1 LLVSP
6 AEPVSHLFRLR
17 PAAGPVERNG
27 IMTTKKCAATA
38 ADPLSDV
45 LAEAKVM
52 KADFEEQAEQWVKE
66 WLSQQGATIEQL
78 RDWNRRF
85 DEGREAYEKAY
96 DSPELRQCKKNLA
109 RILIAF
115 NRLTEKIAKN
125 KAEGK
130 PVSDDD
136 ASQQAELQEAHRLYL
151 RQRALILKKVRIQAK
166 EAFTSRGFPI
176 EEAKIDK
183 PEEPAAVE
191 DQAARMRL
199 VGALTALK
207 KALSSGPLNYR
218 DFRGREVDWLK
229 LPEIVAG
236 GDAVAGVRT
245 ALVNGKDDLDQAI
258 APLDQMLRI
267 SSFVSGF
274 VRGDEVSIENLPVA
288 PSILRKLDQ
297 LIGDLGR
304 AKPAPGQ
311 PQTAPVVEPQA
322 NPAPNAPAGY
332 GWFTKQKAADFVD
345 VTERTMWNWLTG
357 RTGKLTLYHSEGNLY
372 LLSLAELEAH
382 KEAQAKKKAR
392 ISQRANKTSH

>member
-1 LLVSP
+1 
-6 AEPVSHLFRLR
+6 
-17 PAAGPVERNG
+17 
-27 IMTTKKCAATA
+27 
-38 ADPLSDV
+38 
-45 LAEAKVM
+45 
-52 KADFEEQAEQWVKE
+52 
-66 WLSQQGATIEQL
+66 
-78 RDWNRRF
+78 
-85 DEGREAYEKAY
+85 
-96 DSPELRQCKKNLA
+96 
-109 RILIAF
+109 
-115 NRLTEKIAKN
+115 
-125 KAEGK
+125 
-130 PVSDDD
+130 
-136 ASQQAELQEAHRLYL
+136 
-151 RQRALILKKVRIQAK
+151 
-166 EAFTSRGFPI
+166 
-176 EEAKIDK
+176 
-183 PEEPAAVE
+183 
-191 DQAARMRL
+191 MRL